1 LISEKANRLTTND
14 DERWMKAALSLA
26 EEAFAAEEA
35 PIGAV
40 LVRDDK
46 LIASG
51 RNERNSRGDPLA
63 HAEMLAITRA
73 ALVVGDWRLERT
85 CLYVTLEPCPMCAGA
100 IVQARIP
107 RLVFGAF
114 DPKAGACGSLYRLT
128 EDSRLN
134 HRAQTIAG
142 VLAEECG
149 GILTKFFSTQR
160 AKGKK

>member
-1 LISEKANRLTTND
+1 MND
-14 DERWMKAALSLA
+14 DERWMTAALSLA

-40 LVRDDK
+40 LVCGGEI
-46 LIASG
+46 IASG
-51 RNERNSRGDPLA
+51 RNERNGRRDPLA
-63 HAEMLAITRA
+63 HAEMLAIARGA
-73 ALVVGDWRLERT
+73 IAVGDWRLERS

-107 RLVFGAF
+107 KLVFGAF

-134 HRAQTIAG
+134 HRVETIGG

-149 GILTKFFSTQR
+149 GILTRFFSMQR

>member
-1 LISEKANRLTTND
+1 LTTND
-14 DERWMKAALSLA
+14 DERWMKAALKLA
-26 EEAFAAEEA
+26 EEAFAADEA

-40 LVRDDK
+40 LVRDGE
-46 LIASG
+46 IVASG
-51 RNERNSRGDPLA
+51 RNERNGRRDPLA
-63 HAEMLAITRA
+63 HAEMLAIARA
-73 ALVVGDWRLERT
+73 AIVVGDWRLDQT

-134 HRAQTIAG
+134 HRVETIGG
-142 VLAEECG
+142 VIADECS
-149 GILTKFFSTQR
+149 GILTKFFAMQR